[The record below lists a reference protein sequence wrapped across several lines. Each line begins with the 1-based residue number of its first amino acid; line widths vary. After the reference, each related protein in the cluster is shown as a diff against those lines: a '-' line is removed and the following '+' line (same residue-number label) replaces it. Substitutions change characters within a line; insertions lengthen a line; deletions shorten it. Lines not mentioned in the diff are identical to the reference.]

1 MLQLLTGFDIADL
14 QGVYILWR
22 LFLSYDLYLEIF
34 QKLLLLLFSVW
45 GGHLYFLYTSKF
57 FVSLKSL
64 FEKWVMSFLRISFSL
79 ENWLVPLFNVINYYA
94 DKLMLMR
101 LVKIFILL
109 RVILKI
115 LLQLGEICIVIYP
128 LFSLESLI
136 VYIS

>member
-1 MLQLLTGFDIADL
+1 
-14 QGVYILWR
+14 
-22 LFLSYDLYLEIF
+22 
-34 QKLLLLLFSVW
+34 
-45 GGHLYFLYTSKF
+45 
-57 FVSLKSL
+57 
-64 FEKWVMSFLRISFSL
+64 MSFLRISFSL

>member
-1 MLQLLTGFDIADL
+1 M
-14 QGVYILWR
+14 
-22 LFLSYDLYLEIF
+22 
-34 QKLLLLLFSVW
+34 
-45 GGHLYFLYTSKF
+45 
-57 FVSLKSL
+57 
-64 FEKWVMSFLRISFSL
+64 MSFLRISFSL